1 MLTRS
6 GLRNPEFALV
16 LLSNKS
22 LTKTIIYPESDLR
35 QTQNKVE
42 HSLSIMSLHGPHL
55 IVGLGECLLSL
66 LALSLSHNYVCDER
80 DDMCTLMHM
89 YCI

>member
-42 HSLSIMSLHGPHL
+42 HSLSIMSWHGHQVM
-55 IVGLGECLLSL
+55 VGLGGCMFSLLSH
-66 LALSLSHNYVCDER
+66 SPNYVCDDG